1 MANNTLQKAKAAKQD
16 EFYTQLADI
25 QNEMN
30 AYLDYNPDVFRDK
43 TILLPCD
50 DPEWSNFTL
59 FFSQNFER
67 FGLKKLIS
75 TSYAIESKHN
85 LYGSQLSLFETDYE
99 KTSKKYDANI
109 TRSRGKIFV
118 LDRDCNA
125 DGCINYH
132 DLKWEYLNGDG
143 DFRSDEV
150 KALRDEADIIVTN
163 PPFSLFRDF
172 WKWTLDA
179 EKKFLMIGNV
189 NSISYKDVFP
199 FIRSNKVWLGA
210 TGFMTD
216 MVFGVPEGTV
226 VKASDK
232 LKAEKMGYFG
242 NYTRLGNSCWFTNLD
257 HGRRHE
263 KLQLMTT
270 SDIFKY
276 SKHSELRGKNA
287 FDHYD
292 NYNAIDIPKVDSIP
306 SDYNEVM
313 GVPITFIDKYCP
325 EQFDVLGMA
334 SSAGYNKD
342 IVGIE
347 LLGGKDARPLIN
359 GKNKYVRIFIKKNN
373 SFETSQI

>member
-226 VKASDK
+226 IKASDK
-232 LKAEKMGYFG
+232 LKAEKMGYLG

-373 SFETSQI
+373 SLETSQI

>member
-172 WKWTLDA
+172 WKWTLDV

>member
-172 WKWTLDA
+172 WKWTLDV

-359 GKNKYVRIFIKKNN
+359 GKNKYVRIFIKKK
-373 SFETSQI
+373 